1 MMKQQIESL
10 YQAKPA
16 HYQHADR
23 QLIATYL
30 EALNTGSVRAC
41 ERQGDNWIVN
51 SWVKMGILCAFRMGK
66 LTRFGWS
73 NRKPFFDKD
82 TLPERHFQLQDQVRI
97 VPGGTSARNGCFIAP
112 TVTIMP
118 PAFINV
124 GAYVDTGSLIDS
136 HALVGSCAQ
145 IGKNVHLSAG
155 AMIGGVIEPIG
166 SRPVIV
172 EDDVFIGGNS
182 GIYEGILIKSRAVI
196 ASGVIIT
203 ASTPVFDAVN
213 NRFLTQD
220 NEGAIIIPSGAVV
233 IAGSR
238 RLRSNPHFQ
247 VYCPII
253 VKYRDN
259 KTDKSVRLE
268 LDIRELT
275 D

>member
-1 MMKQQIESL
+1 MKQQIESL
-10 YQAKPA
+10 YQVKPA
-16 HYQHADR
+16 YYQQADR
-23 QLIATYL
+23 QLIATFL
-30 EALNTGSVRAC
+30 EALNSGSVRAC

-66 LTRFGWS
+66 LTQYDWS
-73 NRKPFFDKD
+73 DDKPFFDKD

-97 VPGGTSARNGCFIAP
+97 VPGGTSARNGCYIAP

-118 PAFINV
+118 PAFINI

-172 EDDVFIGGNS
+172 EDDVFIGGNT
-182 GIYEGILIKSRAVI
+182 GIYEGILIRSRAVI
-196 ASGVIIT
+196 ASGVVVT
-203 ASTPVFDAVN
+203 SATPIFDAVKGD
-213 NRFLTQD
+213 FLPSGED
-220 NEGAIIIPSGAVV
+220 GPMIIPAGAVV
-233 IAGSR
+233 VAGSR
-238 RLRSNPHFQ
+238 RLRSNPDFQ

-253 VKYRDN
+253 IKYRDD
-259 KTDKSVRLE
+259 KTDNSVRLE

>member
-1 MMKQQIESL
+1 MKQQIETL

-16 HYQHADR
+16 LYRQADR
-23 QLIATYL
+23 QLISAFL

-41 ERQGDNWIVN
+41 ERHGDNWVVN

-66 LTRFGWS
+66 LTQFDWGDS
-73 NRKPFFDKD
+73 KPFFDKD
-82 TLPERHFQLQDQVRI
+82 TLPEKLFTLQDQVRI
-97 VPGGTSARNGCFIAP
+97 VPGGSSARNGCYIAP

-118 PAFINV
+118 PAFVNV
-124 GAYVDTGSLIDS
+124 GAYVDAGSLIDS

-172 EDDVFIGGNS
+172 EDDVFIGGNT

-213 NRFLTQD
+213 NRFLTLD
-220 NEGAIIIPSGAVV
+220 EEGAIIIPNGAVV
-233 IAGSR
+233 VAGSR
-238 RLRSNPHFQ
+238 RLRSNPDFQ

-259 KTDKSVRLE
+259 KTDNSIRLE